1 MSINSYFHQN
11 FDQMRF
17 ILFCL
22 CLFTIPQLIY
32 AQAPTRWSSG
42 EIHQGIE
49 KLNFLGSALFV
60 AAHPDDENTGIISY
74 LSNDIKANTA
84 YLSLTRGD
92 GGQNLIG
99 TELKEL
105 LGVIRTQELLAAR
118 RIDGGK
124 QFFSR
129 ANDFG
134 YSKNPDETLSVWDRD
149 QVLADVVW
157 NVRRFRP
164 DIIINRFKHD
174 TPGTTH
180 GHHTASAVMSVAAW
194 DLYNDPTV
202 YPEQLEFVNT
212 WQPKQL
218 FFNTSWWFYGSRE
231 KFAKADKSKLLSV
244 ETGVYYPNKGMSNG
258 EIAAISRAQHRCQG
272 MGRSLSRSSR
282 TEYLDIL
289 QGDVPEDK
297 ANLFEG
303 INTSWSRLEGGAPIT
318 AMIDKILADYDY
330 SAPYKSIPALT
341 KTYKKIK
348 ALPRSDWKVVKL
360 EEIKKIIE
368 QCAGLYIEAAADNY
382 YYTAGQ
388 DLEIT
393 CEFTN
398 RSPFNITVDKVSFVG
413 IKKDTSM
420 SLVLNQD
427 EENKF
432 YMKSSIPKNAKTSG
446 PYWLEEKGTK
456 GMYKVKDQV
465 NIGKP
470 TSDDP
475 IMMIYDIT
483 VEGVKIKNVR
493 PVVYKSVDAVIGE
506 QYRPV
511 EIISALSVAINEK
524 VVVFANDQAK
534 EVNVKV
540 KAGQEN
546 IKGQV
551 MLELPTGWTS
561 EPSSYNFDIAK
572 QEQEQAFTFK
582 VKPPANQSEG
592 TLTVKASLNGKTYKK
607 EMINIEYEHI
617 PTQTVYLNAEAKVVK
632 LDIKK
637 KGQKLAYYMG
647 AGDKI
652 PESLRQIGYDVD
664 LLDDENVN
672 AAYLAQYDALII
684 GIRAYN
690 TKDQIKFH
698 QEVFMDYVK
707 NGGNMIV
714 QYNTGHRL
722 KIPSDQLGPYPF
734 QLSRDRVSV
743 EESEVRMIA
752 PDHEVLNNPNKI
764 TEKDFENWV
773 QERGLYFPDEWSK
786 EYTPIL
792 SSNDPGEDPKNGG
805 FLVAKYGKGNYVYSG
820 YSWFRELPAGVPGA
834 YRLFANMI
842 SLGK

>member
-1 MSINSYFHQN
+1 
-11 FDQMRF
+11 MRF

-22 CLFTIPQLIY
+22 CLFAIPQLVD

-74 LSNDIKANTA
+74 LSNDVKANTA

-99 TELKEL
+99 SELKEL

-149 QVLADVVW
+149 EVLADVVW

-194 DLYNDPTV
+194 DLYNDPSA

-212 WQPKQL
+212 WKPTRL

-289 QGDVPEDK
+289 QGDVPENK
-297 ANLFEG
+297 ADLFEG
-303 INTSWSRLEGGAPIT
+303 INTTWSRLVGGAPIT
-318 AMIDKILADYDY
+318 GMIDEILTNFDY
-330 SAPYKSIPALT
+330 SAPYKSIPALV
-341 KTYKKIK
+341 KTYEKIES
-348 ALPRSDWKVVKL
+348 LPRSNWKVVKS

-368 QCAGLYIEAAADNY
+368 QCAGLYVEAAADNY

-398 RSPFNITVDKVSFVG
+398 RSPIDITLDKVNFVG

-427 EENKF
+427 ETNKF
-432 YMKSSIPKNAKTSG
+432 YLKSNISKNAKTSG
-446 PYWLEEKGTK
+446 PYWLEENGTK

-470 TSDDP
+470 TTDDP
-475 IMMIYDIT
+475 IMMLYDIT
-483 VEGVKIKNVR
+483 VEGVKIKNLR
-493 PVVYKSVDAVIGE
+493 PVVYKSVDAVMGE

-511 EIISALSVAINEK
+511 EIIPAVSVAIDEK

-534 EVNVKV
+534 AVHVKV
-540 KAGQEN
+540 KAGKEN

-551 MLELPTGWTS
+551 MLDLPNGWSS
-561 EPSSYNFDIAK
+561 EPSSHNFDIAK
-572 QEQEQAFTFK
+572 QEQEQAFVFK
-582 VKPPANQSEG
+582 VKPPAHQSEG
-592 TLTVKASLNGKTYKK
+592 TLTVKANLDGKKYNK
-607 EMINIEYEHI
+607 EMINIIYDHI

-632 LDIKK
+632 LNIQK
-637 KGQKLAYYMG
+637 KGEKLAYYMG

-652 PESLRQIGYDVD
+652 PESLKQIGYDVD
-664 LLDDENVN
+664 LLDDNEINEEN
-672 AAYLAQYDALII
+672 LSQYDALII

-690 TKDQIKFH
+690 TKEQIKFY
-698 QEVFMDYVK
+698 QDIFLNYVK

-714 QYNTGHRL
+714 QYNT
-722 KIPSDQLGPYPF
+722 SC
-734 QLSRDRVSV
+734 
-743 EESEVRMIA
+743 
-752 PDHEVLNNPNKI
+752 
-764 TEKDFENWV
+764 
-773 QERGLYFPDEWSK
+773 
-786 EYTPIL
+786 
-792 SSNDPGEDPKNGG
+792 
-805 FLVAKYGKGNYVYSG
+805 
-820 YSWFRELPAGVPGA
+820 RE
-834 YRLFANMI
+834 I
-842 SLGK
+842 W